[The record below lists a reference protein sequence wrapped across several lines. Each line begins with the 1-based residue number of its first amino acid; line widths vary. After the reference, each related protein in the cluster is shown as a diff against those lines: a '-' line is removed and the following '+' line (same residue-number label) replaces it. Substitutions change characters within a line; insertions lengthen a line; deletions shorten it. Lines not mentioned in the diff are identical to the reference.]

1 MQGSLLDGL
10 LGIRSPALWQQIALL
25 SIVLTG
31 LLVPGQRLSECGS
44 IGPVKSRFRTQGGIM
59 ADPLLIDVD
68 DSLLVVV
75 DVQAVFL
82 DKLPEA
88 ESAILLERICWLIG
102 VARWAGVPQVV
113 MAEDISSNGSI
124 HPAVADALAR
134 ATVVHD
140 KGHFGLAAEESIF
153 QAVVRSARKT
163 AIIIGLETDVCVCQS
178 ALGLLE
184 HDYRVVV
191 IADAVGS
198 PGPDHAYG
206 LQRMRAAGVAVAGVK
221 GLFYEW
227 LRTVARSEQ
236 FHAECGERLPTPS
249 GVRL

>member
-1 MQGSLLDGL
+1 M
-10 LGIRSPALWQQIALL
+10 P
-25 SIVLTG
+25 
-31 LLVPGQRLSECGS
+31 
-44 IGPVKSRFRTQGGIM
+44 
-59 ADPLLIDVD
+59 DPLLIDID

-75 DVQAVFL
+75 DAQAAFL

-113 MAEDISSNGSI
+113 MAEDISSNGTI
-124 HPAVADALAR
+124 HPAVADALAPGTR
-134 ATVVHD
+134 VHE
-140 KGHFGLAAEESIF
+140 KWHFGLAAEENIL
-153 QAVVRSARKT
+153 QAVRHSARNT
-163 AIIIGLETDVCVCQS
+163 AIVVGLETDVCVCQS

-184 HDYRVVV
+184 QDYRVVV
-191 IADAVGS
+191 VADAVAS

-206 LQRMRAAGVAVAGVK
+206 LQRMRAAGITVVGLK

-227 LRTVARSEQ
+227 IRTVARSRQ
-236 FHAECGERLPTPS
+236 FHAECDESLPTPP

>member
-1 MQGSLLDGL
+1 M
-10 LGIRSPALWQQIALL
+10 P
-25 SIVLTG
+25 
-31 LLVPGQRLSECGS
+31 
-44 IGPVKSRFRTQGGIM
+44 
-59 ADPLLIDVD
+59 DPLLIDID

-75 DVQAVFL
+75 DAQAAFL

-113 MAEDISSNGSI
+113 MAEDISTNGTI
-124 HPAVADALAR
+124 HPAVADALAPG
-134 ATVVHD
+134 TLVHD
-140 KGHFGLAAEESIF
+140 KRHFGLAGEGNIL
-153 QAVVRSARKT
+153 QAVRHSARNT
-163 AIIIGLETDVCVCQS
+163 AIVVGLETDVCVCQS

-191 IADAVGS
+191 VADAVGS

-206 LQRMRAAGVAVAGVK
+206 LQRMRAAGVAVVGLK

-227 LRTVARSEQ
+227 TRTVARSRQ
-236 FHAECGERLPTPS
+236 FHAECDESLPTPS